1 RPEPRR
7 APGPARRADARRED
21 APHLPPHRARGAT
34 AARGGRA
41 GGARRRPRGGAR
53 RAARALQPGRPF
65 SRAAGDPARTA
76 RRAPRR
82 VAGEWWS
89 DGAFARDYFDLELT
103 DGGIYR
109 CFRENGR
116 WFVDGVY
123 D

>member
-1 RPEPRR
+1 V
-7 APGPARRADARRED
+7 G
-21 APHLPPHRARGAT
+21 
-34 AARGGRA
+34 
-41 GGARRRPRGGAR
+41 
-53 RAARALQPGRPF
+53 
-65 SRAAGDPARTA
+65 AAGPW
-76 RRAPRR
+76 R